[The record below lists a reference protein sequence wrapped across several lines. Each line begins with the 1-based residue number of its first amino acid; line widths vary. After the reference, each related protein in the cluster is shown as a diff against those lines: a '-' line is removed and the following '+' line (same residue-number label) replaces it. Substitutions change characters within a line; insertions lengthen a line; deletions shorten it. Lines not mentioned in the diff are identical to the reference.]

1 MRFKVTTL
9 VKLSGNFSLKKSSV
23 PETCLSVLLPHLR
36 KSLWMFFFC
45 YSLAHETGRNMEMS
59 HSLVEVV
66 FACLHALPVHVGTD
80 SRRDVLGKSH

>member
-1 MRFKVTTL
+1 MD
-9 VKLSGNFSLKKSSV
+9 
-23 PETCLSVLLPHLR
+23 
-36 KSLWMFFFC
+36 FFFC